1 MLCCAALLPR
11 SVALYLLLVPALLF
25 ISSVVWSGISSLLF
39 PSRYLVAWMKPHL
52 RAAALSA
59 RHPVTPSCSTCSA
72 GGAAGLSTQ
81 PVPPSPSTPSPVPPS
96 SPFLPWL
103 GAQHTPHIP
112 LACPR
117 AAELRPS
124 VHRAHAELCVH
135 THAHPWGVPALH
147 RGALALTTAPD
158 AHARD

>member
-1 MLCCAALLPR
+1 MSGL
-11 SVALYLLLVPALLF
+11 
-25 ISSVVWSGISSLLF
+25 GISSLLF

-96 SPFLPWL
+96 SPFLPN
-103 GAQHTPHIP
+103 T
-112 LACPR
+112 PR
-117 AAELRPS
+117 ASPWRVPELQSCAPACTEHTQS
-124 VHRAHAELCVH
+124 CVCTPTR
-135 THAHPWGVPALH
+135 THGGVPALH
-147 RGALALTTAPD
+147 GGALELTTAPD